1 MRVKPFEKLGR
12 GSSKQAFTIQEN
24 TAGAPHNFT
33 IPDGS
38 DVTKFCIVLYTTPIQ
53 WLPKSSYSENFIKFL
68 KDMTDPQFKR
78 DFNNNSIP
86 KTYIFNDNEI
96 KLYEN
101 MYNNRKR
108 QFECIAELKKMMEL
122 GELFAPKLH
131 QIRIDIVYEEYDEE
145 YGTPFSPN
153 EMDSKFEE
161 IGNNI
166 VFVSYLVE
174 RCDES
179 VIKFVSKNGEK
190 KPEVAAK
197 MIEFIDSYVETQ
209 NELNCDI
216 KSDNFCPKI
225 IEGRVIS
232 IRLLDID
239 PKFCIKGQTPK
250 FKQNAKVFMKYAFIT
265 HSVKWGQKI
274 GNRRATINFGNMGIT
289 QDDVNDMI
297 RFFYKPEYMVYEFNP
312 INMLYHYFVNLDPGN
327 FVELP
332 GWEIQIIEETNYA
345 GEKIKVK
352 QFHNKLTN
360 EKTYFLP
367 YEYEFLSYDKLFLY
381 FTENPDKIIELFKE
395 LNKEIGIVLLSGGGG
410 GPSKAVARPDEKEII
425 ERYSEDTTDN
435 APYKEE
441 KTTENAPP
449 HKPNEANKE
458 LGGGRRKRKSKKRKS
473 NKKKHT
479 RKARTK

>member
-12 GSSKQAFTIQEN
+12 GSSKQAFTIQED
-24 TAGAPHNFT
+24 TAGEPDNFT
-33 IPDGS
+33 IEEGS
-38 DVTKFCIVLYTTPIQ
+38 DVTKFCIVKYTNSIW
-53 WLPKSSYSENFIKFL
+53 WLPKSSYSKNFIKFL

-78 DFNNNSIP
+78 NFNNNLIR
-86 KTYIFNDNEI
+86 KDYEFNDKEI
-96 KLYEN
+96 ESCKN
-101 MYNNRKR
+101 MYNNRKP

-122 GELFAPKLH
+122 GELFAPKLR
-131 QIRIDIVYEEYDEE
+131 QIRIDIINARGAVEE
-145 YGTPFSPN
+145 YGIPFSPN

-161 IGNNI
+161 IGNNN

-197 MIEFIDSYVETQ
+197 MIEFIDSYIERQ

-216 KSDNFCPKI
+216 KSDNFCPRI
-225 IEGRVIS
+225 VDGRVIS
-232 IRLLDID
+232 IRLLDVD
-239 PKFCIKGQTPK
+239 PKYCIKGYTPE

-274 GNRRATINFGNMGIT
+274 DEKRKIINFGNLGIT
-289 QDDVNDMI
+289 QHEVDAAI

-312 INMLYHYFVNLDPGN
+312 INMLYHYFVSLDPGN

-332 GWEIQIIEETNYA
+332 GWEIQIIEKTNYA

-410 GPSKAVARPDEKEII
+410 GPSEAVAEPDEKEII
-425 ERYSEDTTDN
+425 ERYSED
-435 APYKEE
+435 
-441 KTTENAPP
+441 TTENAPP

-473 NKKKHT
+473 NKRKRT
-479 RKARTK
+479 RKV